1 MGKSESMKKFKFIT
15 DASSSLRCT
24 LLIAALVSFSILGG
38 CGGSSSGVNDSQGSG
53 LGGFGMAAKSTL
65 VINFRDA
72 LNLSVSRIA
81 SDLDHVR
88 MQLNRPDVIANQAP
102 INLLDVMGGSPVIGD
117 SMLNELQRKLS
128 SFQVNYN
135 NLQSVKNKITKYV
148 IIVTAPDLLLPVR
161 EEFPS
166 TAEQGSVKVD
176 AGPSRKIRVEG
187 HGVDI
192 VGQESTLIA
201 AEATVDLQPSLT
213 TQVGGPEAQ
222 VPLTFT
228 QIDSLAPITAAFPSG
243 SGTLEGPHRDQVDI
257 ILSNFEGAELSYKIS
272 EVGNEFSTLSAVTS
286 GFQTVI
292 STVTI
297 KLDQEGVYLFEYF
310 STDQAGNKEVLNEK
324 RVTVN
329 FNANPP
335 VSIIDYQGQPQKI
348 FAGASVG
355 LSINMQANQTGVITY
370 RIDGGDP
377 KSTKPLRNG
386 EVEFVKIGVQ
396 GFVPD
401 NSIVNIEY
409 SAEIAGGSVEL
420 SKNLTDIQLTDIS
433 IDGIVKTKFEGVANS
448 VLSSGVTLFCDTEND
463 SIYASESCN
472 NQGKLVTLLT
482 GPFSP
487 GKAAEFACTKLI
499 DGVLTVV
506 DEGVN
511 GVCQNCTSFKNASGQ
526 NCP

>member
-1 MGKSESMKKFKFIT
+1 MKKLKFIT
-15 DASSSLRCT
+15 DASSSVRWT
-24 LLIAALVSFSILGG
+24 LLVVTLVSFSILGG
-38 CGGSSSGVNDSQGSG
+38 CGGGSSGVNDSQGSG
-53 LGGFGMAAKSTL
+53 LGGFGMATKSTL

-88 MQLNRPDVIANQAP
+88 MQ
-102 INLLDVMGGSPVIGD
+102 INKPEVVVNEVPVNFLDVMGGNPLISD
-117 SMLNELQRKLS
+117 SMENELKRKLS

-161 EEFPS
+161 EVFPS

-176 AGPSRKIRVEG
+176 AGPSRNIRVEG

-192 VGQESTLIA
+192 DGQESTLIA
-201 AEATVDLQPSLT
+201 AEVTVDLQPSLT

-228 QIDSLAPITAAFPSG
+228 QIDALAPITAAFPSG
-243 SGTLEGPHRDQVDI
+243 SASLEGPHRDQVDI

-292 STVTI
+292 STVTV

-310 STDQAGNKEVLNEK
+310 STDQAGNQEVLNEK

-335 VSIIDYQGQPQKI
+335 VSILDYAGQPQKI
-348 FAGASVG
+348 FAGSSLG
-355 LSINMQANQTGVITY
+355 LSINMQADQTGVITY
-370 RIDGGDP
+370 KIDGGD
-377 KSTKPLRNG
+377 SQNTKALKNG

-396 GFVPD
+396 GFIPE
-401 NSIVNIEY
+401 NSIVNLQF
-409 SAEIAGGSVEL
+409 SAEIPGGSVEL
-420 SKNLTDIQLTDIS
+420 STNTTNIHLTDIS
-433 IDGIVKTKFEGVANS
+433 IDGIVKTKFEGIANS
-448 VLSSGVTLFCDTEND
+448 VLSSGVTLFCDTENE
-463 SIYASESCN
+463 SIHASESCN

-487 GKAAEFACTKLI
+487 GKAAEFACTRLI

-511 GVCQNCTSFKNASGQ
+511 GVCQNCTTFKNASGQ